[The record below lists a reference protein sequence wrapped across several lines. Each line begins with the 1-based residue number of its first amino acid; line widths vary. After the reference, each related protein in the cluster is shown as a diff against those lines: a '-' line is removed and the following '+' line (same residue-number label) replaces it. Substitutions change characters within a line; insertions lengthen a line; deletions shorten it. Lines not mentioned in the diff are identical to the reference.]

1 LRVGVH
7 VPQWGP
13 EATRAGVLEIARS
26 AEAAGLDSVWVA
38 DHIVLPPRTRSRYPY
53 SRDGTTVFKPEDG
66 FLDALTTLAV
76 IAGATER
83 IRVGTSVLV
92 LPMRQPLPVAKAV
105 ATLDVLSG
113 GRLVLALG
121 TGWLREEFDA
131 LGVPFETR
139 GERLAEMVTA
149 LRRLWADGR
158 AAAEGEHIRFEE
170 VVCEPRPVRPGGP
183 PLWIGGTSE
192 AALRRAAEYGDGWH
206 AVGSRPGLLAE
217 GRRRLAELALA
228 AGREPGALNF
238 STSAGLPADPG
249 RALERLTALQA
260 AGLDDLVLNLP
271 GETVHDMLLH
281 IDRLATDLL
290 PALVAAEPRC

>member
-1 LRVGVH
+1 MRAGIH

-26 AEAAGLDSVWVA
+26 AEAAGLESIWVA
-38 DHIVLPPRTRSRYPY
+38 DHIVLPARTGSRYPY
-53 SRDGTTVFKPEDG
+53 SRDGTTAFKPEDG

-76 IAGATER
+76 IAGATDR
-83 IRVGTSVLV
+83 IRLGTSVLV

-105 ATLDVLSG
+105 ATLDVLSQ

-131 LGVPFETR
+131 LGVPFATR
-139 GERLAEMVTA
+139 GERLAEMVAA

-158 AAAEGEHIRFEE
+158 AAAEGEHVSFQE
-170 VVCEPRPVRPGGP
+170 VVCEPRPVQPGGP

-206 AVGSRPGLLAE
+206 AVGSRPERLAE
-217 GRRRLAELALA
+217 GRRRLAELARGY
-228 AGREPGALNF
+228 GRDPAALNF
-238 STSAGLPADPG
+238 STSAGLPSERG
-249 RALERLTALQA
+249 LALERLLALQA
-260 AGLDDLVLNLP
+260 AGLDDVVLNLP
-271 GETVHDMLLH
+271 GRTVGEMRAQ
-281 IDRLATDLL
+281 IDRLAADLL
-290 PALVAAEPRC
+290 PALAAGKTRC

>member
-1 LRVGVH
+1 VRAGIH

-26 AEAAGLDSVWVA
+26 AEAAGLDSIWVA
-38 DHIVLPPRTRSRYPY
+38 DHIVLPARTGSRYPY
-53 SRDGTTVFKPEDG
+53 SRDGTTAFKPEDG

-83 IRVGTSVLV
+83 IRLGTSVLV

-105 ATLDVLSG
+105 ATLDVLSQ

-131 LGVPFETR
+131 LGVPFATR
-139 GERLAEMVTA
+139 GERLAEMVAA

-158 AAAEGEHIRFEE
+158 ATVEGEHVRFGE
-170 VVCEPRPVRPGGP
+170 VVCEPRPVQPGGP

-206 AVGSRPGLLAE
+206 AVGSRPELLAE
-217 GRRRLAELALA
+217 GRRRLAELARG
-228 AGREPGALNF
+228 AGRDPAALNF
-238 STSAGLPADPG
+238 STSAGLPGDRG
-249 RALERLTALQA
+249 LALERLAALQA
-260 AGLDDLVLNLP
+260 AGLDDVVLNLP
-271 GETVHDMLLH
+271 GATVREMRAQ
-281 IDRLATDLL
+281 IDRLAADLL
-290 PALVAAEPRC
+290 PALPARKTRC